1 MIGKNGFSGQD
12 SIFASF
18 TVQLTLAWNHGGDDD
33 DDDDDNDDDDVW
45 LTRIYNVGP
54 SLDSIHYLT
63 HSFP

>member
-12 SIFASF
+12 SILASF

-54 SLDSIHYLT
+54 
-63 HSFP
+63 